1 MQANSNVS
9 CIEKSD
15 GISSTILTTFEQNR
29 GSGLHPAHCSRA
41 CFRISQF
48 YPHAAYL
55 HQQDGFMP
63 PMPALQTPPSPSS
76 HAYSR
81 HISCSNFDYYF
92 QIFSE
97 SKLRFNIVTS
107 ARSAI
112 SKVTRPDSSF
122 VAIVTV
128 SVPLTSSITLSST
141 FSTTAQLRAGASG
154 LLDCVSD
161 GFAA

>member
-1 MQANSNVS
+1 MQHISNS
-9 CIEKSD
+9 
-15 GISSTILTTFEQNR
+15 
-29 GSGLHPAHCSRA
+29 
-41 CFRISQF
+41 
-48 YPHAAYL
+48 

-81 HISCSNFDYYF
+81 HISCSNFDHYF
-92 QIFSE
+92 QILSE
-97 SKLRFNIVTS
+97 SELRFSIVTS

-112 SKVTRPDSSF
+112 SKVTPPDSSF
-122 VAIVTV
+122 VAVVTV

-141 FSTTAQLRAGASG
+141 FSTTAQLQASASG

-161 GFAA
+161 GFAAQITRFQAGGKIVFLSLGATYSETGVPSSERAQELAQTLFLG